1 MLKQKIYPLIAIVFV
16 LLTVAII
23 FRPSFW
29 QEKIDHSL
37 KEQLSK
43 QGWAINTNKFKG
55 HLFTTLTANDVLLT
69 HDNGASLYFPKIK
82 AGLGLFSLLKKK
94 YRN

>member
-1 MLKQKIYPLIAIVFV
+1 MLKQKFYYLIAFVFI
-16 LLTVAII
+16 LLVMAII

-29 QEKIDHSL
+29 QKKIDYSL

-55 HLFTTLTANDVLLT
+55 HLFTSLTANDVLLT

-82 AGLGLFSLLKKK
+82 TSLGLFSLLKKI
-94 YRN
+94 